1 MNKEGRS
8 AMKWESAGA
17 ENPLYTNAELWEAA
31 LGEFS
36 ERSFGE
42 SSLNDIL
49 KAAGINK
56 GSFYY
61 RFNDKKDLY
70 LSVFSRLAE
79 EKLELFRKYDDVNA
93 TADFFESIRT
103 KALIGIRFA
112 RKDPRYSAL
121 SRKFLT
127 EDIAFRD
134 SVLLEFGGLSENVLL
149 RMVEDAQ
156 AKGKLRTDIAA
167 EVLAKAFAI
176 LLERIDKVITP
187 DMDDAQILLKVE
199 ELISVLRDGAA
210 ERTAFDRLDP

>member
-1 MNKEGRS
+1 MKSDARS
-8 AMKWESAGA
+8 AMKWKSAGV
-17 ENPLYTNAELWEAA
+17 ENPLYTNAELWDAA

-70 LSVFSRLAE
+70 LSVFSRLAV
-79 EKLELFRKYDDVNA
+79 EKLELFRKYDDGNA
-93 TADFFESIRT
+93 DADFFESIRT
-103 KALIGIRFA
+103 KAMLGIRFA
-112 RKDPRYSAL
+112 RKDPRYGSL
-121 SRKFLT
+121 SRRFLT

-134 SVLLEFGGLSENVLL
+134 SVLLEFGGLSENFLL

-156 AKGKLRTDIAA
+156 KKGRIRADIAA
-167 EVLAKAFAI
+167 EVLAEVFAI

-187 DMDDAQILLKVE
+187 DMDDGQILLKVE
-199 ELISVLRDGAA
+199 ELISVLRDG
-210 ERTAFDRLDP
+210 TAVA